1 MRFDF
6 RYVINSVLSILSVAI
21 AEQIAVILADLQFG
35 SSSQQIAPVYGVA
48 FGIVWLGGLRYL
60 PAVFIGALLPAV
72 LAEQHLL
79 MMLSV
84 PCAVVTASAF
94 GLGLL
99 NGLRVKMNMERIR
112 DTLYILF
119 LGIIL
124 STSLGSVVASVFQCG
139 GANGIPWPDFCALF
153 LAHWLAAAVG
163 SVIITPFILVWADRT
178 GYRLGAR
185 QFFEVAAWV
194 MIIVSFAYVT
204 FENWAPVDTLYYP
217 MELAIFPIM
226 AWAAIRFGLR
236 GASAGVLL
244 LALVAMLSF
253 LPVFS
258 SDTRISPQSLT
269 SVWMF
274 VGIISVTSICLA
286 AAMTEL
292 KRREAQ
298 VSENES
304 RLRAFADGLP
314 DIAFVLSREGIVCDV
329 FAPNSLVQEN
339 HRIIN
344 WQAAIG
350 EPLSALFDPNIYQS
364 FMETISVALDSRVVQ
379 TLEYSLESMDTKQH
393 WFEARVSSMLLDDG
407 SADRVVWVAYD
418 ITLRKDAESA
428 LLQRDAV
435 ERATARANHALLTKI
450 DFERAV
456 TIAMQ
461 EIGSALKVD
470 RAYIFEILGS
480 PEESFHTCNPRF
492 EWLKDE
498 FCKSMFEQTSL
509 KDAPFE
515 DFFPSWYEK
524 LLDGQLI
531 HLEGETQNSHK
542 PSVFCE
548 SANQSLLVIPMWVE
562 GQLYGFFAV
571 DYCNELQLWGESEIN
586 AVRVLTSSISGL
598 ILMQKREIEL
608 RIAHDSANA
617 ANAAK
622 GEFLAIMS
630 HEIRTPMNAIIGYT
644 DLMLQTELDELQS
657 DHATIIKRSGR
668 ALLNLINNIL
678 DYSKIESRT
687 LELESVEFNLENII
701 CDAVEFMLPDAK
713 EKGINL
719 NFEINPVLCETY
731 IGDAHRL
738 RQVLMNLVNN
748 AVKFT
753 SQGSVTLSVSLS
765 NNESDSV
772 SDLLHFKVQDTG
784 CGIPRDKFD
793 RLFKAFTQ
801 VDPST
806 TRQFGGTGL
815 GLVIC
820 SSLIQRMGGT
830 VWVESTVGVGSCFQF
845 VLPLVSAEKISEGQ
859 PPSLTNA
866 GETEAD
872 RSLLENDFARQHP
885 LRLLV
890 CEDDEDNRWVIR
902 ELLEI
907 LGYQPDV
914 AQDGDQA
921 NEIMQRAIYDVVL
934 MDVRLPGRSGIELT
948 KSIRAGAYAN
958 HDPEQYII
966 AVTAFAMT
974 EDREKCLASGMN
986 DYLSKPLEVSCLK
999 DALVRAHE
1007 VLIV

>member
-1 MRFDF
+1 M
-6 RYVINSVLSILSVAI
+6 
-21 AEQIAVILADLQFG
+21 
-35 SSSQQIAPVYGVA
+35 
-48 FGIVWLGGLRYL
+48 
-60 PAVFIGALLPAV
+60 
-72 LAEQHLL
+72 
-79 MMLSV
+79 
-84 PCAVVTASAF
+84 VTASAF
-94 GLGLL
+94 SLGLL
-99 NGLRVKMNMERIR
+99 NCLRVKMNMSRIR
-112 DTLYILF
+112 DTLCILF
-119 LGIIL
+119 LGIIPF
-124 STSLGSVVASVFQCG
+124 TSIGSVVASVPQCG
-139 GANGIPWPDFCALF
+139 GASGIPWPDFCALF

-163 SVIITPFILVWADRT
+163 SVIIAPFILVWADRT

-185 QFFEVAAWV
+185 QFFEVAAW
-194 MIIVSFAYVT
+194 
-204 FENWAPVDTLYYP
+204 
-217 MELAIFPIM
+217 
-226 AWAAIRFGLR
+226 
-236 GASAGVLL
+236 
-244 LALVAMLSF
+244 ML
-253 LPVFS
+253 
-258 SDTRISPQSLT
+258 
-269 SVWMF
+269 
-274 VGIISVTSICLA
+274 VGIISVTSICIA

-314 DIAFVLSREGIVCDV
+314 DIAFVLSSEGIICDV
-329 FAPNSLVQEN
+329 FAPNSIVQAN

-344 WQAAIG
+344 RQAVIG
-350 EPLSALFDPNIYQS
+350 EPLSALFDPNISQS
-364 FMETISVALDSRVVQ
+364 FIETISAALDSRVVQ

-418 ITLRKDAESA
+418 ITSRKDAESV

-435 ERATARANHALLTKI
+435 ERAIARANHTLLTKI

-456 TIAMQ
+456 TVAMQ

-470 RAYIFEILGS
+470 RAYIFEISGS
-480 PEESFHTCNPRF
+480 PKENYHTCNPRF

-498 FCKSMFEQTSL
+498 SCESMFEQTSL

-515 DFFPSWYEK
+515 DFFPGWYEK
-524 LLDGQLI
+524 LLDDQVI
-531 HLEGETQNSHK
+531 HLEAETPYSHK

-548 SANQSLLVIPMWVE
+548 SANQSLLVITMWVE

-571 DYCNELQLWGESEIN
+571 DYSSELQLWGESEIN
-586 AVRVLTSSISGL
+586 AVRVLSSSISGL
-598 ILMQKREIEL
+598 ILMRKREVEL

-622 GEFLAIMS
+622 GEFLAVMS

-687 LELESVEFNLENII
+687 LELESNEFNMENII
-701 CDAVEFMLPDAK
+701 CDAVEFVLPDAK

-719 NFEINPVLCETY
+719 NFEIDPVLRETY

-753 SQGSVTLSVSLS
+753 SQGSVTLSVSPS
-765 NNESDSV
+765 NNESDSA
-772 SDLLHFKVQDTG
+772 SDLLHFEVQDTG
-784 CGIPRDKFD
+784 SGIPKDKFD
-793 RLFKAFTQ
+793 CLFKTFTQ

-820 SSLIQRMGGT
+820 SRLIQRMGGR
-830 VWVESTVGVGSCFQF
+830 VWVESVVGVGSCFQF
-845 VLPLVSAEKISEGQ
+845 VLPLDSVEQIPEGQ
-859 PPSLTNA
+859 PPCLTHA
-866 GETEAD
+866 VETEAD
-872 RSLLENDFARQHP
+872 RCLLENDFARQHP
-885 LRLLV
+885 LHLLV

-907 LGYQPDV
+907 LGYEPDV

-921 NEIMQRAIYDVVL
+921 IKIMQRGIYDVVL

-948 KSIRAGAYAN
+948 KSIRAGAYAD

-974 EDREKCLASGMN
+974 EYREKCLASGMN

-999 DALVRAHE
+999 DALIRAHE

>member
-1 MRFDF
+1 MM
-6 RYVINSVLSILSVAI
+6 
-21 AEQIAVILADLQFG
+21 
-35 SSSQQIAPVYGVA
+35 
-48 FGIVWLGGLRYL
+48 IV
-60 PAVFIGALLPAV
+60 
-72 LAEQHLL
+72 
-79 MMLSV
+79 
-84 PCAVVTASAF
+84 
-94 GLGLL
+94 
-99 NGLRVKMNMERIR
+99 
-112 DTLYILF
+112 
-119 LGIIL
+119 
-124 STSLGSVVASVFQCG
+124 
-139 GANGIPWPDFCALF
+139 
-153 LAHWLAAAVG
+153 
-163 SVIITPFILVWADRT
+163 
-178 GYRLGAR
+178 
-185 QFFEVAAWV
+185 
-194 MIIVSFAYVT
+194 VSFAYVT
-204 FENWAPVDTLYYP
+204 LKNWAPVDTLYYP

-244 LALVAMLSF
+244 LALVAILSF

-258 SDTRISPQSLT
+258 ANTRISPQSLT
-269 SVWMF
+269 SVWML
-274 VGIISVTSICLA
+274 VGTISVTSICIA

-314 DIAFVLSREGIVCDV
+314 DIAFVLSSEGIICDV
-329 FAPNSLVQEN
+329 FAPNSIVQAN

-344 WQAAIG
+344 RQAVIG
-350 EPLSALFDPNIYQS
+350 EPLSALFDSNICQS
-364 FMETISVALDSRVVQ
+364 FIETISAALDSRVVQ

-407 SADRVVWVAYD
+407 SADRVVWLAYD
-418 ITLRKDAESA
+418 ITSRKDAESV

-435 ERATARANHALLTKI
+435 ERAIARANHTLLTKI

-456 TIAMQ
+456 TVAMQ

-470 RAYIFEILGS
+470 RAYIFEISGS
-480 PEESFHTCNPRF
+480 PKENYHTCNPRF

-498 FCKSMFEQTSL
+498 SCESMFEQTSL

-515 DFFPSWYEK
+515 DFFPGWYEK
-524 LLDGQLI
+524 LLDYQVI
-531 HLEGETQNSHK
+531 HLEAETPYSHK

-571 DYCNELQLWGESEIN
+571 DYSSELQLWGESEIN
-586 AVRVLTSSISGL
+586 AVRVLASSISGL
-598 ILMQKREIEL
+598 ILMQKREVEL

-687 LELESVEFNLENII
+687 LELESNEFNMENII
-701 CDAVEFMLPDAK
+701 CDAVEFVLPDAK

-719 NFEINPVLCETY
+719 NFEIDPGLRKTY

-765 NNESDSV
+765 NNESDSA
-772 SDLLHFKVQDTG
+772 SDLLHFEVQDTG
-784 CGIPRDKFD
+784 SGIPSDKFD

-820 SSLIQRMGGT
+820 SRLIQRMGGR
-830 VWVESTVGVGSCFQF
+830 VWVESAVGVGSCFQF
-845 VLPLVSAEKISEGQ
+845 VLPLLSAEQISEGQ
-859 PPSLTNA
+859 SPCLTHA
-866 GETEAD
+866 KETEAD

-890 CEDDEDNRWVIR
+890 CEDDEYNRWVMR

-907 LGYQPDV
+907 LGY
-914 AQDGDQA
+914 
-921 NEIMQRAIYDVVL
+921 
-934 MDVRLPGRSGIELT
+934 
-948 KSIRAGAYAN
+948 
-958 HDPEQYII
+958 
-966 AVTAFAMT
+966 
-974 EDREKCLASGMN
+974 
-986 DYLSKPLEVSCLK
+986 
-999 DALVRAHE
+999 
-1007 VLIV
+1007 